1 MELKEQEV
9 KKLEVRRAEHTICSC
24 VRNVYG
30 FQWHGF
36 MRTAGMPNTHAQG
49 MYTNRCIFYRLCM
62 RVCVRACVCACMR
75 VCVCVCSLACTRLLA
90 CPAPVPQSSL
100 GEEQRSR
107 ELLDLRLQLAGGKVE
122 EREKRIAQ
130 LEADL
135 QWMKVREAG
144 TGGRA
149 SGRIGSI
156 LSTLVN

>member
-1 MELKEQEV
+1 M
-9 KKLEVRRAEHTICSC
+9 RA
-24 VRNVYG
+24 
-30 FQWHGF
+30 
-36 MRTAGMPNTHAQG
+36 
-49 MYTNRCIFYRLCM
+49 
-62 RVCVRACVCACMR
+62 CVRACVC
-75 VCVCVCSLACTRLLA
+75 VCPLACTRLLA
-90 CPAPVPQSSL
+90 CPAPAPQSSL